1 MAAGRQPASL
11 SPIQSGVGSVANA
24 VLAGLGSSGFTGL
37 RMYTEVVQDSAL
49 ELIWEGKIGRG
60 LHYGGFSLPE
70 KAGTVYE
77 NIDFFRERW

>member
-49 ELIWEGKIGRG
+49 ELIWEGKMAGASTTAV
-60 LHYGGFSLPE
+60 SLSQKKLE
-70 KAGTVYE
+70 LFYE